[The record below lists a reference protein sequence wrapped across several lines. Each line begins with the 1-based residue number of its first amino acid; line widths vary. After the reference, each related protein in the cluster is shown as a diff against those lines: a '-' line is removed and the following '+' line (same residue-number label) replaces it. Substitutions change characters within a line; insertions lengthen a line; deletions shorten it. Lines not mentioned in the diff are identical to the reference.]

1 MSSIIYLS
9 LQIILPFVKSYGDN
23 SNVTLSPGKILIK
36 FIRNLPLMWASELSN
51 TGVVLQSGTNM
62 EYTLEWEWPYDS
74 GNDALDTAIGS
85 AEDLSHIITIN
96 LYLEQ
101 IKE

>member
-1 MSSIIYLS
+1 MSEAEHQAGAIPFLYRLKAGNQYVAGDSDTWLS
-9 LQIILPFVKSYGDN
+9 
-23 SNVTLSPGKILIK
+23 
-36 FIRNLPLMWASELSN
+36 ASELSN
-51 TGVVLQSGTNM
+51 AGVVLPSGTNM

-85 AEDLSHIITIN
+85 DENLSHIITIN

-101 IKE
+101 IK